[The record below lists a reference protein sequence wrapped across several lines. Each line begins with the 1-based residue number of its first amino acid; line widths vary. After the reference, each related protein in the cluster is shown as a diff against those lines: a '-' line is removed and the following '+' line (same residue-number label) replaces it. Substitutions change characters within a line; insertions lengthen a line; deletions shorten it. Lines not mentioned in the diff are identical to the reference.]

1 MRRMTYLNYK
11 KKLNL
16 TNKFNDLIKFCKK
29 IEIDLFCSAFDINSL
44 KFLKQFK
51 FKYNKIPSL

>member
-1 MRRMTYLNYK
+1 MAYLNYK
-11 KKLNL
+11 KKIEFNK
-16 TNKFNDLIKFCKK
+16 NKFNDLIKFCKK

-51 FKYNKIPSL
+51 FKYNKILLI